1 MEDNSRDLQEDCPAG
16 ADIFGFGWGL
26 PEAVDRACY
35 RPIDCAAPQSSARGA
50 RSCRTDR
57 SKAPGVP
64 RSGER
69 LLRSGHWKR
78 SGVRSALTS
87 MASLF
92 TMRLELAFQMDMM
105 LAADSF
111 TIREE

>member
-1 MEDNSRDLQEDCPAG
+1 
-16 ADIFGFGWGL
+16 
-26 PEAVDRACY
+26 
-35 RPIDCAAPQSSARGA
+35 
-50 RSCRTDR
+50 
-57 SKAPGVP
+57 
-64 RSGER
+64 
-69 LLRSGHWKR
+69 
-78 SGVRSALTS
+78 